1 MNKTGSIS
9 KRERN
14 LIVIIIIVGS
24 FLTSL
29 NQTVLTSALPT
40 IMKDFN
46 IDANIGQWLTTV
58 YLLILGVII
67 PTTAFLVNKISTR
80 KLYISALGLFL
91 LGCIFSICAKN
102 ISVMIISR
110 IIQAIGAGVL
120 AQLVQ
125 VVILNL
131 YPKEN
136 RGKAMGIYGL
146 TVGFAPAVGPTF
158 SGFIIDFSGWRSLFY
173 MLAIISLLDIIV
185 AIFALKNVGETN
197 DDNKLD
203 IISVILST
211 LGFGGILIGAS
222 NQGSYGWESRLTYI
236 PLIVGIMSIIC
247 FTLRQIKIKNPLL
260 ELEVFK
266 SRDFTVSTI
275 LICIA
280 YAAMMSATILLSI
293 YIQSLRGYS
302 AVTSGLVMLPGS
314 FLFAILSPV
323 TGRLLDKYGPRVLCI
338 LGMISFGVGTFTFSY
353 LGENTSLIYVTI
365 MFCLR
370 MLGLVAIWSP
380 LTTWG
385 INSLEKEYISHGI
398 AINNTLRQV
407 SGAIGSAILITL
419 MTNAAKSSNV
429 NSHVAASIH
438 GMNVS
443 FRIAGILIAIGL
455 VGIILYIKDEKVEE
469 EYNISNIIQEE
480 A

>member
-1 MNKTGSIS
+1 MDKTMNIG

-14 LIVIIIIVGS
+14 IIVAIIIVGS

-58 YLLILGVII
+58 YLLVLGVII

-80 KLYISALGLFL
+80 KLYISAMGLFL
-91 LGCIFSICAKN
+91 VGCIFSIWAKN

-110 IIQAIGAGVL
+110 IIQAVGAGVL

-125 VVILNL
+125 IVILNL
-131 YPKEN
+131 YPKEM

-158 SGFIIDFSGWRSLFY
+158 SGFIIDFLGWRSLFY
-173 MLAIISLLDIIV
+173 MLAGISILDIGV
-185 AIFALKNVGETN
+185 AIFLLINVGETRE
-197 DDNKLD
+197 DNRLD

-211 LGFGGILIGAS
+211 LGFGGLLIAAS
-222 NQGSYGWESRLTYI
+222 NQGSYGWESSFTYM
-236 PLIVGIMSIIC
+236 PLIVGGISIIC
-247 FTLRQIKIKNPLL
+247 FVLRQLKTENPLL
-260 ELEVFK
+260 ELEVFR

-302 AVTSGLVMLPGS
+302 AVVSGLVMLPGS
-314 FLFAILSPV
+314 FLFAFLSPI

-338 LGMISFGVGTFTFSY
+338 VGMISFGIGTFAFSY
-353 LGENTSLIYVTI
+353 LNEKTSLMYVVI

-370 MLGLVAIWSP
+370 MLGLVAVWSP

-419 MTNAAKSSNV
+419 MTNGAKKSNASS
-429 NSHVAASIH
+429 HITATIH
-438 GMNVS
+438 GMNLS

-455 VGIILYIKDEKVEE
+455 VGIILYVKDENEIE
-469 EYNISNIIQEE
+469 GFNGNNIVQEE